1 MELLLRLPL
10 RPPRSD
16 PVPGVLE
23 PRGPHWTSVGRVGH
37 DAAAGD
43 VVQSVEVYPHAS
55 KKKCLRAYATLL
67 GLGMAK

>member
-1 MELLLRLPL
+1 MELLLLLPL

-23 PRGPHWTSVGRVGH
+23 PCGEWDVGRVGH

-55 KKKCLRAYATLL
+55 KKKC
-67 GLGMAK
+67 